1 MSRVL
6 VTGASGFVGA
16 HVVRELQARGHTVRA
31 LSRSATADT
40 AVSALGAQP
49 CRGSLDGLASL
60 RHACDG
66 CDAVFHLAADA
77 SVDRREAARQTATNV
92 DGTTRLLAAATDAG
106 VRAFLHTSS
115 ISAYSHLVTG
125 AVDETTPQR
134 GGDSW
139 VSYERSKHAGEQQV
153 RASALPWI
161 VFHPTHVL
169 GAGDRHNWARL
180 IRMIDDRSLPGV
192 PPGLGVFAD
201 VREIARA
208 QVNAWERQRFG
219 QSYLLGGEIVE
230 LVDFVAR
237 IGRALDRPTPRRA
250 TPRALLLAVA
260 WVQYRLAILRG
271 QPALLTPESAA
282 IASRRQRVSSD
293 KAVRELD
300 YRITPL
306 GSLIEDTL
314 GWMRRE
320 GMLGASA
327 LPCSE

>member
-1 MSRVL
+1 MSLVL
-6 VTGASGFVGA
+6 VTGASGFVGT
-16 HVVRELQARGHTVRA
+16 HVVRELLARGHAVRA
-31 LSRSATADT
+31 LSRSAAADA
-40 AVSALGAQP
+40 AVAALGAEP
-49 CRGSLDGLASL
+49 SRGSLDDLTRL
-60 RHACDG
+60 RRACEG
-66 CDAVFHLAADA
+66 CQAVFHLAADA
-77 SVDRREAARQTATNV
+77 SVDRREAARQTDTNV
-92 DGTTRLLAAATDAG
+92 DGTARLLAAATDAG

-115 ISAYSHLVTG
+115 ISAYSHLVSG
-125 AVDETTPQR
+125 AVDEATLQR

-139 VSYERSKHAGEQQV
+139 VPYERSKHAGEQLV
-153 RASALPWI
+153 RSGTLPWI

-169 GAGDRHNWARL
+169 GPGDRHNWARL
-180 IRMIDDRSLPGV
+180 IRMIDERSLPGV

-250 TPRALLLAVA
+250 TPRAVLMAVA
-260 WVQYRLAILRG
+260 WLQYRLAILRG
-271 QPALLTPESAA
+271 HPALLTPESAA

-293 KAVRELD
+293 KAMRELD

-306 GSLIEDTL
+306 DSLIGDTL
-314 GWMRRE
+314 GWMRGA
-320 GMLGASA
+320 GMLGAARRS
-327 LPCSE
+327 